1 MIQSRERR
9 NRRHVAAHRLTRS
22 TSVVTNRCE
31 RSFARSL
38 DKPHANS
45 SRASWRR
52 NDRIDL
58 R

>member
-1 MIQSRERR
+1 MIATT
-9 NRRHVAAHRLTRS
+9 H
-22 TSVVTNRCE
+22 CE
-31 RSFARSL
+31 PSFARSL

-52 NDRIDL
+52 NGATDL